1 MIKMYNSELEAFKL
15 FISQQQIPVEW
26 KENINQILYVYIL
39 SKSLTIW
46 TIRTGDEYIR
56 FKFNP
61 DRTQQSK
68 FARILKRKKP
78 TTYYI

>member
-1 MIKMYNSELEAFKL
+1 MYNSELEAFKS
-15 FISQQQIPVEW
+15 FISQQQIPVEG
-26 KENINQILYVYIL
+26 KENINQILYMCIL
-39 SKSLTIW
+39 SKTMTNW
-46 TIRTGDEYIR
+46 TFRTGDEYHIR

-68 FARILKRKKP
+68 FARILTRRKKT